1 MIRNAQTRRR
11 GFSLV
16 ELIVVMGI
24 LATLAILAVGTY
36 NRLRGG
42 QNEAAT
48 ESTLSKLNNAMDV
61 RYAQIVNDANRDAAK
76 DNFPTGLREYCNND
90 PDIAR
95 SALVYLNLLKAFPT
109 SHAEAT
115 TTFQL
120 VTPAPLKI
128 YQFRPN
134 TVFSA
139 VANAGT
145 AEEQSAACLYIALT
159 SSTDAASGTLDQQTG
174 QTAAGTVF
182 RDAWNRPI
190 AFSRLTYATELNSP
204 PWYRGT
210 GASKDPADPLG
221 KLSGLGGKLNAEF
234 WPNVAGRHWNY
245 TGFPSG
251 GYPGT
256 GANWVM
262 TAISAG
268 PDKTATASVIS
279 DPKIF
284 LSYRLRR
291 EGQKAGN

>member
-1 MIRNAQTRRR
+1 MIRLGRSRRR

-24 LATLAILAVGTY
+24 MATLAILAVGTY
-36 NRLRGG
+36 NRLRAG

-61 RYAQIVNDANRDAAK
+61 RYSQIVNDANRDAAK
-76 DNFPTGLREYCNND
+76 GNFPAGLLTFCNND
-90 PDIAR
+90 PDVAR

-109 SHAEAT
+109 TYAEAT
-115 TTFQL
+115 TPFTL
-120 VTPAPLKI
+120 GS
-128 YQFRPN
+128 YQFTPN
-134 TVFSA
+134 RAFSTL
-139 VANAGT
+139 VSAGT
-145 AEEQSAACLYIALT
+145 GEEQSAACLYIALT
-159 SSTDAASGTLDQQTG
+159 SSTDAANGTLDQQTA
-174 QTAAGTVF
+174 QSPAGTVF
-182 RDAWNRPI
+182 IDAWNRPI
-190 AFSRLTYATELNSP
+190 AFSRLTYAAELNSA

-221 KLSGLGGKLNAEF
+221 KLSTWGNLGAF

-245 TGFPSG
+245 GSLPTT
-251 GYPGT
+251 YPGA

-268 PDKTATASVIS
+268 PDKDFGSNPVNDATNH
-279 DPKIF
+279 

>member
-36 NRLRGG
+36 NRLRAG
-42 QNEAAT
+42 QSEAAT

-61 RYAQIVNDANRDAAK
+61 RYSQIVNDANRDAAK
-76 DNFPTGLREYCNND
+76 GNFPAGLLTFCNND

-109 SHAEAT
+109 TYTEAT
-115 TTFQL
+115 TSFAL
-120 VTPAPLKI
+120 GG

-134 TVFSA
+134 QAFTALVSS
-139 VANAGT
+139 GT
-145 AEEQSAACLYIALT
+145 PEEQSAACLYIALT

-182 RDAWNRPI
+182 LDAWNRPI

-221 KLSGLGGKLNAEF
+221 KFNTWGNIGTF

-245 TGFPSG
+245 GSLPTT
-251 GYPGT
+251 YPGT

-268 PDKTATASVIS
+268 PDKLFVGNPVTDATNH
-279 DPKIF
+279 